1 MILFF
6 VGNDSNHSKF
16 KTMKI
21 STPLKTGAVALLT
34 ALFSQAQAQTIYGTI
49 GSTVL
54 ASFNAATPGT
64 ISSTVS
70 ITGITAGQTIE
81 GLDFRPNTGQ
91 LYAFGYNSS
100 GNMYQVYT
108 INRTTGV
115 ATAINTATT
124 IALGN
129 GPIGF
134 DFNPTVDRIRVV
146 SANGGNY
153 RLHPATGLI
162 AATDGTLSYTAGDP
176 NAGASPKIVTAGY
189 TNSYIGAATTSL
201 YNYDNSLNV
210 VTLQNPP
217 NNGSLITV
225 GASGINTNTTSP
237 MVDIDI
243 FYDNM
248 TSTNKAYLLANSTGS
263 ATTDQLY
270 SLNVSTGAATL
281 IGAIGAA
288 SPVSN
293 IAVFIDRTAPALVGQ
308 MAYALSG
315 TNLLSFDTQNPGYIR
330 ELNAITGITAGQSI
344 VGMDFRPATGTLY
357 ALGFNGTTNDAQ
369 LYTINTSSAIA
380 TAVNATPVSI
390 SIGTVNTGFDF
401 NPTVDKIRVVSNND
415 MNYRLDPITGTITA
429 TDANV
434 NFATGDVNSGAN
446 PNVGTVAY
454 INSIN
459 TATATTLYNYDE
471 VLNIL
476 TNQNPPN
483 NGTLNTI
490 GASGIAVNSADP
502 SVDMDIFYDVAT
514 MTNKAF
520 LAANVNTDMND
531 NLYSLNLS
539 TGMTTLI
546 GKIGF
551 GVPVKDI
558 AVQSFTVLST
568 GISKNTGSSAAE
580 PANVY
585 PNPLQETATISLKK
599 GVTAKINVMDMTGKL
614 LEILTTEQVKN
625 DETIITWNTSNLEK
639 GIYFVQIATPDGNRQ
654 VIKVIK

>member
-1 MILFF
+1 
-6 VGNDSNHSKF
+6 
-16 KTMKI
+16 MKI
-21 STPLKTGAVALLT
+21 STPLKIGALTLLT
-34 ALFSQAQAQTIYGTI
+34 TFMSQARAQTIYGTI

-64 ISSTVS
+64 ITSTVS
-70 ITGITAGQTIE
+70 ITGITTGQTIE

-91 LYAFGYNSS
+91 LYAFGYNSA
-100 GNMYQVYT
+100 GNLYQVYT
-108 INRTTGV
+108 INRMSGV

-146 SANGGNY
+146 SANGGNF
-153 RLHPATGLI
+153 RLHPGTGLI
-162 AATDGTLSYTAGDP
+162 AATDGTLSYVAGDP
-176 NAGASPKIVTAGY
+176 NAAASPKIVTAGY
-189 TNSYIGAATTSL
+189 TNSYIGAATTAL

-225 GASGINTNTTSP
+225 GASGITTSTTAP

-248 TSTNKAYLLANSTGS
+248 TSTNKAYLLANSAGS
-263 ATTDQLY
+263 AMTDQLY
-270 SLNVSTGAATL
+270 ALNVGTGAATL
-281 IGAIGAA
+281 IGAIGAVN
-288 SPVSN
+288 PVSN
-293 IAVFIDRTAPALVGQ
+293 IAVMIDRTTPAMVGQ
-308 MAYALSG
+308 MAYGLSG
-315 TNLLSFDTQNPGYIR
+315 TNLISFDTQNPGYIR
-330 ELNAITGITAGQSI
+330 ELNPITGITAGQNL

-369 LYTINTSSAIA
+369 LYTINTNSAIA

-415 MNYRLDPITGTITA
+415 MNYRLDPLTGMITA

-434 NFATGDVNSGAN
+434 NFAAGDLNAGAN

-490 GASGIAVNSADP
+490 GTSGITVNSADP
-502 SVDMDIFYDVAT
+502 SIDMDIFYDVAT

-531 NLYSLNLS
+531 NLYSVNLS
-539 TGMTTLI
+539 TGTTTLI

-551 GVPVKDI
+551 GIPVRDI
-558 AVQSFTVLST
+558 AVQSFTVLAT
-568 GISKNTGSSAAE
+568 GISQNGTASAADL
-580 PANVY
+580 AKIY
-585 PNPLQETATISLKK
+585 PNPLSETAIINLKK
-599 GVTAKINVMDMTGKL
+599 DTSAKISVMDMTGKQL
-614 LEILTTEQVKN
+614 VIVTASEVKHG
-625 DETIITWNTSNLEK
+625 ETIITWNTSNLEK
-639 GIYFVQIATPDGNRQ
+639 GIYFVQIVGTDGHRQ
-654 VIKVIK
+654 VIKVLK

>member
-1 MILFF
+1 
-6 VGNDSNHSKF
+6 
-16 KTMKI
+16 MKI
-21 STPLKTGAVALLT
+21 STPLKIGAVVLLT
-34 ALFSQAQAQTIYGTI
+34 ALTPQTQAQTIYGTI

-54 ASFNAATPGT
+54 ASFNAASPGT
-64 ISSTVS
+64 ITSTVS
-70 ITGITAGQTIE
+70 ITGISAGQTIE

-91 LYAFGYNSS
+91 LYAFGYNSAGS
-100 GNMYQVYT
+100 MYQVYT
-108 INRTTGV
+108 INRTSGV

-153 RLHPATGLI
+153 RLHPGTGLI
-162 AATDGTLSYTAGDP
+162 AATDGTLSYVAGDP
-176 NAGASPKIVTAGY
+176 NAGTSPKIVTAGY

-201 YNYDNSLNV
+201 YNYDNVLNV

-217 NNGSLITV
+217 NNGSLTTV
-225 GASGINTNTTSP
+225 GASGITTNTTMP
-237 MVDIDI
+237 MVDMDI

-248 TSTNKAYLLANSTGS
+248 TSTNKAYVLANSAGS

-270 SLNVSTGAATL
+270 SLNVGTGAATL
-281 IGAIGAA
+281 IGAIGATN
-288 SPVSN
+288 PLSN
-293 IAVFIDRTAPALVGQ
+293 IAVLIDRTTPAMVGQ
-308 MAYALSG
+308 MAYGLSG
-315 TNLLSFDTQNPGYIR
+315 ANLISFDTQNPGYIR
-330 ELNAITGITAGQSI
+330 ELNPISGITAGQTI

-369 LYTINTSSAIA
+369 LYTINTNSAIA

-401 NPTVDKIRVVSNND
+401 NPTVDRIRVVSNND
-415 MNYRLDPITGTITA
+415 MNYRLEPVTGTISA
-429 TDANV
+429 TDANI
-434 NFATGDVNSGAN
+434 NFAAGDMNAGAN

-476 TNQNPPN
+476 TTQSPPN

-490 GASGIAVNSADP
+490 GTSGITVNSVDP
-502 SVDMDIFYDVAT
+502 TVDMDIFYDVAT

-531 NLYSLNLS
+531 NLYSVNLG
-539 TGMTTLI
+539 TGVTTLI

-558 AVQSFTVLST
+558 AVQSFTVVST
-568 GISKNTGSSAAE
+568 GIRNETAAVTDL
-580 PANVY
+580 AKVY
-585 PNPLQETATISLKK
+585 PNPLAETAVIRLKK
-599 GVTAKINVMDMTGKL
+599 DTEAKISVMDVTGKSI
-614 LEILTTEQVKN
+614 EIMTSQEVKHGEVVLN
-625 DETIITWNTSNLEK
+625 WNTSNLEK
-639 GIYFVQIATPDGNRQ
+639 GIYFIQITSTDGHRQ

>member
-1 MILFF
+1 
-6 VGNDSNHSKF
+6 
-16 KTMKI
+16 MKI
-21 STPLKTGAVALLT
+21 STPLKIGAVTLFT
-34 ALFSQAQAQTIYGTI
+34 AFLSQVQAQTIYGTI

-64 ISSTVS
+64 ITSTVS

-91 LYAFGYNSS
+91 LYAFGYNSA

-108 INRTTGV
+108 INRTSGV

-146 SANGGNY
+146 SANGGNF

-162 AATDGTLSYTAGDP
+162 AATDGTLSYVSGDP
-176 NAGASPKIVTAGY
+176 NAAASPKIVTAGY

-201 YNYDNSLNV
+201 YNYDNNLNV

-217 NNGSLITV
+217 NNGSLTTV
-225 GASGINTNTTSP
+225 GASGISSNTTTP
-237 MVDIDI
+237 MVDMDI

-248 TSTNKAYLLANSTGS
+248 TSTNKAYLLANSAGS

-270 SLNVSTGAATL
+270 ALNVSTGAATL
-281 IGAIGAA
+281 IGAIGATN
-288 SPVSN
+288 PVSN
-293 IAVFIDRTAPALVGQ
+293 IAVFIDRTAPAMTGQ

-315 TNLLSFDTQNPGYIR
+315 TNLISFDTQNPGYIR
-330 ELNAITGITAGQSI
+330 EWNPITGITAGQSI

-380 TAVNATPVSI
+380 TAVNAAPVSI

-401 NPTVDKIRVVSNND
+401 NPTVDRIRVVSNND
-415 MNYRLDPITGTITA
+415 MNYRLEPVTGTISA

-434 NFATGDVNSGAN
+434 NFAAGDVNSGGN

-459 TATATTLYNYDE
+459 TATTTTLYNYDE

-476 TNQNPPN
+476 TNQIPPN

-490 GASGIAVNSADP
+490 GTSGITVNSADP

-520 LAANVNTDMND
+520 LAANVNTDLND
-531 NLYSLNLS
+531 NLYSVNLT

-558 AVQSFTVLST
+558 AVQSFTVVST
-568 GISKNTGSSAAE
+568 GISKNSTSSVTDLAK
-580 PANVY
+580 VY
-585 PNPLQETATISLKK
+585 PNPLGETAVISLKK
-599 GVTAKINVMDMTGKL
+599 DTQAKISVMDMTGKL
-614 LEILTTEQVKN
+614 LEIVTASEVKHG
-625 DETIITWNTSNLEK
+625 ETIITWNTSNLEQ
-639 GIYFVQIATPDGNRQ
+639 GIYFVQIISTDGHRQ
-654 VIKVIK
+654 IIKVIK

>member
-1 MILFF
+1 
-6 VGNDSNHSKF
+6 
-16 KTMKI
+16 MKI
-21 STPLKTGAVALLT
+21 STPLKIGAAVLLT
-34 ALFSQAQAQTIYGTI
+34 ALAPQAQAQTIYGTI

-64 ISSTVS
+64 ITSTVS

-91 LYAFGYNSS
+91 LYAFGYNSA
-100 GNMYQVYT
+100 GNLYQVYT
-108 INRTTGV
+108 INRTNGV

-146 SANGGNY
+146 SANGGNF
-153 RLHPATGLI
+153 RLHPVTGLI
-162 AATDGTLSYTAGDP
+162 AATDGTLSYAAGDP
-176 NAGASPKIVTAGY
+176 NAAASPKIVTAGY

-201 YNYDNSLNV
+201 YNYDNNLNV

-217 NNGSLITV
+217 NNGSLTTV
-225 GASGINTNTTSP
+225 GASGISTNTTSP

-248 TSTNKAYLLANSTGS
+248 TSTNKAYLLANSAGS
-263 ATTDQLY
+263 ASTDQLY

-281 IGAIGAA
+281 IGAIGDA

-293 IAVFIDRTAPALVGQ
+293 IAVLIDRTVPAMVGQ
-308 MAYALSG
+308 LAYGLSG
-315 TNLLSFDTQNPGYIR
+315 TNLISFDTQNPGYIR

-415 MNYRLDPITGTITA
+415 MNYRLDPATGTITA
-429 TDANV
+429 TDANI
-434 NFATGDVNSGAN
+434 NFAAGDVNSGAN
-446 PNVGTVAY
+446 PNAGTVAY

-476 TNQNPPN
+476 TTQNPPN

-490 GASGIAVNSADP
+490 GASGITVNSADP
-502 SVDMDIFYDVAT
+502 TVDMDIFYDVAT

-520 LAANVNTDMND
+520 LAANVNTSAND
-531 NLYSLNLS
+531 DLYSVNLT
-539 TGMTTLI
+539 TGIVTLI
-546 GKIGF
+546 GRIGF
-551 GVPVKDI
+551 GVPVRDI
-558 AVQSFTVLST
+558 AVQSFTVAPT
-568 GISKNTGSSAAE
+568 GISGNTTLPAAE
-580 PANVY
+580 FFNVY
-585 PNPLQETATISLKK
+585 PNPLGETTLIHVKQDSQIHLS
-599 GVTAKINVMDMTGKL
+599 VMDMTGKH
-614 LEILTTEQVKN
+614 LEIKTTSELKHG
-625 DETIITWNTSNLEK
+625 ETLITWNTSGLEK
-639 GIYFVQIATPDGNRQ
+639 GIYFVQIINADGQRQ
-654 VIKVIK
+654 VMKVIK